1 MKIFKSEF
9 FINSRFHWDF
19 IKKIENMESWD
30 LLSKQY
36 DESKEKN
43 YKPIVIPKIF
53 HQIWLGP
60 KKLPRKYKLWM
71 KSWLKYNPDYD
82 YILWRDNDIKNL
94 KMINREIFF
103 NTTNI
108 AIKSDIARYE
118 ILKKYGGIYIDTDF
132 ECLKSIPHNLLRYDF
147 VSSII
152 FSFKPCIANG
162 FMMAKPN
169 CELIDNMI
177 KNLKLPKK
185 STIILTIK
193 YTGPGLLTKEY
204 FKLKSSI
211 RKNCLIL
218 PSNFF
223 YPYPNFLLNSSI
235 KPASMIENV
244 SVGFHHWEMSW
255 MKGNLI
261 QRIYKK
267 INKIFFKIIDLLKTN
282 S

>member
-82 YILWRDNDIKNL
+82 YILWRDNDINNL

-118 ILKKYGGIYIDTDF
+118 ILKKYGGIYID
-132 ECLKSIPHNLLRYDF
+132 
-147 VSSII
+147 
-152 FSFKPCIANG
+152 
-162 FMMAKPN
+162 
-169 CELIDNMI
+169 
-177 KNLKLPKK
+177 
-185 STIILTIK
+185 
-193 YTGPGLLTKEY
+193 
-204 FKLKSSI
+204 
-211 RKNCLIL
+211 
-218 PSNFF
+218 
-223 YPYPNFLLNSSI
+223 
-235 KPASMIENV
+235 
-244 SVGFHHWEMSW
+244 
-255 MKGNLI
+255 
-261 QRIYKK
+261 
-267 INKIFFKIIDLLKTN
+267 
-282 S
+282 